1 MLSSVVKMGDVT
13 IKSLFREDLQRF
25 KMARD
30 GATLAGV
37 RSQLETQH
45 RGMLPPNFVIKYE
58 WGVASLSPHLSLSSP
73 LALSRSLSRS
83 LSLSRARS
91 LALALAL
98 SCAHRLSDVAC
109 AACRERF
116 AGTDDGRPAGRGD
129 QNVGGRWGQS
139 SSTVFEWCAAPGC
152 S

>member
-1 MLSSVVKMGDVT
+1 MGDVT

-58 WGVASLSPHLSLSSP
+58 WGVASLSPRLSLSSP
-73 LALSRSLSRS
+73 LALARS
-83 LSLSRARS
+83 LSLSRALSRSRSRS
-91 LALALAL
+91 LVRAPAL
-98 SCAHRLSDVAC
+98 
-109 AACRERF
+109 
-116 AGTDDGRPAGRGD
+116 
-129 QNVGGRWGQS
+129 
-139 SSTVFEWCAAPGC
+139 
-152 S
+152 